1 MYGSSYEEGTGTVL
15 SIAITVRLTY
25 RMDQTLSTKLRKSVS
40 DEFKTIAVQTVM
52 PVNVLVNVV
61 LHARKKQIK
70 SQSFRLREP
79 SELLLIKKLFNYF
92 PTIKIVESKSNVSCV
107 IQYVVRAKV

>member
-15 SIAITVRLTY
+15 SITITVRLTY

-61 LHARKKQIK
+61 LHARKKTNQIADF
-70 SQSFRLREP
+70 SSTRTIRV
-79 SELLLIKKLFNYF
+79 IVNKK
-92 PTIKIVESKSNVSCV
+92 II
-107 IQYVVRAKV
+107 